1 MMKFNRSNLVQWNV
15 ARWLLA
21 ATVWM
26 FAAFLLAPAPFAAT
40 RYVSPTG
47 ADVTSTGPTFWQL
60 EFNSCSDQ
68 GKPCKT
74 IYWAVKMAQN
84 GDVISVAEGHYVETI
99 TVSKNLLFK
108 GAGGYLV
115 GAPLT
120 WVDGNKQDN
129 VFKIELGA
137 PATIQS
143 MLISNGKNGISN
155 AGSLAVE
162 ECLVGGSERTE
173 VWTGSGI
180 YNDNGNLGLRRV
192 WLLGN
197 KAYGLL
203 NHGSAALD
211 EVWIFA
217 NEDGVRNGTGR
228 SLAVGNSVIW
238 NNKRVGVV
246 NEGKLTMLNVTIS
259 GNGDTGLEALADVS
273 LSYVTITAN
282 GVQTN
287 GNGIST
293 QGGSV
298 TTFANSIVYGN
309 GPAGYYQCGYA
320 GWPKNSDGGYNVFAD
335 TSCSYSAGSGSIIAD
350 PKLKPLNGAGSFTL
364 THALTPGSPAIDLVP
379 NSKCVTRDQRNVTRP
394 VDGNG
399 DGTSAC
405 DAGAYNLNRE
415 RNKISMRVALWIARM

>member
-120 WVDGNKQDN
+120 WVDGNKQDS

-137 PATIQS
+137 TATIQS

-162 ECLVGGSERTE
+162 ECLVGGSER
-173 VWTGSGI
+173 
-180 YNDNGNLGLRRV
+180 N
-192 WLLGN
+192 
-197 KAYGLL
+197 
-203 NHGSAALD
+203 
-211 EVWIFA
+211 
-217 NEDGVRNGTGR
+217 R
-228 SLAVGNSVIW
+228 SLD
-238 NNKRVGVV
+238 R
-246 NEGKLTMLNVTIS
+246 
-259 GNGDTGLEALADVS
+259 
-273 LSYVTITAN
+273 
-282 GVQTN
+282 
-287 GNGIST
+287 
-293 QGGSV
+293 
-298 TTFANSIVYGN
+298 
-309 GPAGYYQCGYA
+309 
-320 GWPKNSDGGYNVFAD
+320 
-335 TSCSYSAGSGSIIAD
+335 
-350 PKLKPLNGAGSFTL
+350 
-364 THALTPGSPAIDLVP
+364 
-379 NSKCVTRDQRNVTRP
+379 QRH
-394 VDGNG
+394 
-399 DGTSAC
+399 
-405 DAGAYNLNRE
+405 L
-415 RNKISMRVALWIARM
+415 

>member
-120 WVDGNKQDN
+120 WADGNKQDS

-137 PATIQS
+137 TATIQS

-162 ECLVGGSERTE
+162 ECLVGGSERT
-173 VWTGSGI
+173 
-180 YNDNGNLGLRRV
+180 
-192 WLLGN
+192 
-197 KAYGLL
+197 
-203 NHGSAALD
+203 
-211 EVWIFA
+211 
-217 NEDGVRNGTGR
+217 
-228 SLAVGNSVIW
+228 
-238 NNKRVGVV
+238 
-246 NEGKLTMLNVTIS
+246 
-259 GNGDTGLEALADVS
+259 
-273 LSYVTITAN
+273 
-282 GVQTN
+282 
-287 GNGIST
+287 
-293 QGGSV
+293 
-298 TTFANSIVYGN
+298 
-309 GPAGYYQCGYA
+309 GPAGA
-320 GWPKNSDGGYNVFAD
+320 
-335 TSCSYSAGSGSIIAD
+335 SYDRKSGEARCVW
-350 PKLKPLNGAGSFTL
+350 
-364 THALTPGSPAIDLVP
+364 HPGSLRRGPPRPRRRRWRCPVPAP
-379 NSKCVTRDQRNVTRP
+379 P
-394 VDGNG
+394 
-399 DGTSAC
+399 
-405 DAGAYNLNRE
+405 
-415 RNKISMRVALWIARM
+415 